1 MHFPAAPGLT
11 ETLVVAGLLSG
22 GYAANANAAPPPY
35 KVKVQHRTLNVTAH
49 KAGGDVAL
57 RLAAGDPQ
65 TLLVDVNA
73 DGSAEFQVA
82 RDRFDRIAIE
92 AGTGDN
98 NVRID
103 DVNGTFTDTS
113 PTTIDGG
120 PGDDSIT
127 GGGGAETIDGG
138 AGNDSVDAGRGADT
152 VELGSGDDSFLWLPG
167 EGSDTVEGE
176 SGDDLMNFVGANVDE
191 QFDVSADGSR
201 VRFTRAQGNIVMD
214 VDGIE
219 EIDTKALG
227 GSDRFTAHDLSGTDV
242 QRVETNLH
250 GASGDDGAADQ
261 VIVNATNGN
270 DVVTAT
276 GSAGNVSVTGL
287 AARFDIAG
295 ASPTQD
301 TLVINGLAGNDVI
314 TGAGLAADAT
324 LFQADGG
331 DGNDVLVG
339 GAGDDSLSGAAGD
352 DVLRGGLGADTLDG
366 GTGSNTLVQD

>member
-1 MHFPAAPGLT
+1 M
-11 ETLVVAGLLSG
+11 
-22 GYAANANAAPPPY
+22 
-35 KVKVQHRTLNVTAH
+35 
-49 KAGGDVAL
+49 
-57 RLAAGDPQ
+57 
-65 TLLVDVNA
+65 
-73 DGSAEFQVA
+73 
-82 RDRFDRIAIE
+82 DRIAID

-103 DVNGTFTDTS
+103 DANGAFTDTT

-127 GGGGAETIDGG
+127 GGAGAETIDGG
-138 AGNDSVDAGRGADT
+138 AGNDGVDAGRGADT
-152 VELGSGDDSFLWLPG
+152 VDLGSGDDTFVWLPG
-167 EGSDTVEGE
+167 EGSDVVDGGT
-176 SGDDLMNFVGANVDE
+176 GDDVMNFVGANVDE
-191 QFDVSADGSR
+191 QFDVSANGSH
-201 VRFTRAQGNIVMD
+201 VRFTRAQGTIVMD
-214 VDGIE
+214 LDGIE

-227 GSDRFTAHDLSGTDV
+227 GADRLTAHDLSGTDV

-261 VIVNATNGN
+261 VIVNATDGN
-270 DVVTAT
+270 DVVTAA
-276 GSAGNVSVTGL
+276 GSAGNVSLTGL

-301 TLVINGLAGNDVI
+301 TLAINGLAGNDVI

-331 DGNDVLVG
+331 DGNDVLFG
-339 GAGDDSLSGAAGD
+339 GAGNDTLSGAAGN
-352 DVLRGGLGADTLDG
+352 DVLLGGPGVDTLDG

>member
-11 ETLVVAGLLSG
+11 ETLVVAGLLAG
-22 GYAANANAAPPPY
+22 GYAANAQAAPPPY

-49 KAGGDVAL
+49 KAGGAVAL

-65 TLLVDVNA
+65 TLQVDVGA
-73 DGSAEFQVA
+73 DGSADFQVA
-82 RDRFDRIAIE
+82 RDRFDRIAVE

-103 DVNGTFTDTS
+103 DANGTFTDTT

-120 PGDDSIT
+120 LGDDSIT
-127 GGGGAETIDGG
+127 GGAGAETIDGG
-138 AGNDSVDAGRGADT
+138 AGDDSVDAGRGADN
-152 VELGSGDDSFLWLPG
+152 VSLGSGDDSFVWLPG
-167 EGSDTVEGE
+167 EGSDVVEGE
-176 SGDDLMNFVGANVDE
+176 AGDDVMDFVGANVDE
-191 QFDVSADGSR
+191 QFDVSANGSR
-201 VRFTRAQGNIVMD
+201 VRFTRAQGSIVMD

-227 GSDRFTAHDLSGTDV
+227 GADRFTAHDLSGTDV

-270 DVVTAT
+270 DVVTAS
-276 GSAGNVSVTGL
+276 GSAGNVSITGL

-295 ASPTQD
+295 ASAAQD
-301 TLVINGLAGNDVI
+301 TLAINGLAGNDLI
-314 TGAGLAADAT
+314 SGAGLAADAT

-331 DGNDVLVG
+331 DGNDVIVG
-339 GAGDDSLSGAAGD
+339 GAGNDTLSGAAGD
-352 DVLRGGLGADTLDG
+352 DTLLGGPGVDTLDG
-366 GTGSNTLVQD
+366 GSGTNTLVQ